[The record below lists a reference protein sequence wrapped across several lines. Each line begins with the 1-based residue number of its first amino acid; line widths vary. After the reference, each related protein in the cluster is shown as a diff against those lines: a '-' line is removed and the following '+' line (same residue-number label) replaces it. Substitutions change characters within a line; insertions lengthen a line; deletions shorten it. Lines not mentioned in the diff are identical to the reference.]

1 MKSLDDNL
9 SYCNFAKTVLMLI
22 VVLCHSA
29 AFYGGNWFTV
39 LEPTQTNQYLASLS
53 SWLGTFHVQAF
64 TLISGYI
71 FYFLRK
77 ESGRYSDFKSF
88 IINKARRLLVPYF
101 AVSLFWA
108 IPIGGMFYNYTINEV
123 FNQFILGQSPA
134 QLWFL
139 LMLFNVFMIAFLLLD
154 NNISWRS
161 WGGACVGIMF
171 ALSPLISILLPNYFQ
186 IITSM
191 KYVLFFYTGFMIRR
205 HCPDISPK
213 SMLRI
218 GGILLLFNLLLFTLR
233 EEFNWEVSILMK
245 MIKYTISC
253 LCEWC
258 GAVMA
263 FFLLSSFASSIKWK
277 NAIFD
282 SISEASFP
290 IYLFH
295 QQIIYCLLWHF
306 SVFFTPI
313 KMSIICFC
321 FSVLISWAIGTL
333 MNKDKLTRMII
344 GGK

>member
-29 AFYGGNWFTV
+29 VFYGGNWFTV
-39 LEPTQTNQYLASLS
+39 LEPTQTNQYLTSLS

-101 AVSLFWA
+101 AVSLFWV
-108 IPIGGMFYNYTINEV
+108 IPIGCMFYNYTIDEV
-123 FNQFILGQSPA
+123 FNQFVLVQSPA

-139 LMLFNVFMIAFLLLD
+139 LMLFNVFMIVFYCLTIIILG
-154 NNISWRS
+154 IR
-161 WGGACVGIMF
+161 GGACVGIMF
-171 ALSPLISILLPNYFQ
+171 ALSPLISTISPNYFQ
-186 IITSM
+186 IITTM
-191 KYVLFFYTGFMIRR
+191 KYVLFFYTGFLIRR

-218 GGILLLFNLLLFTLR
+218 GCILLLFNLLFTLR

-306 SVFFTPI
+306 SVF
-313 KMSIICFC
+313 
-321 FSVLISWAIGTL
+321 LL
-333 MNKDKLTRMII
+333 L
-344 GGK
+344 